1 MLEMLLDKKLLFVL
15 MGILTG
21 LGVADKCIVS
31 MTMKR
36 MVAAAGSM
44 SKSNHPLMRL
54 VRAKFEHA
62 CMISDTVENV
72 GVFVDKYLYE
82 YKVCGLRLHTLQR
95 MEKICSGL
103 LIVTGLAGAGITYR
117 VYGMGDAVLR
127 TGAVGCGLGI
137 LVWLFHLTTDE
148 NYCMQMAKNYMVD
161 YLENV
166 CLHKYEKV
174 NQKERAGR
182 MHAVNE
188 MTGDGEWEADVQKDE
203 TQKNELQRND
213 VQRSDARKNEI
224 QRNDAQRNDAQRN
237 EPQRDELQKI
247 RTAEARTVESGVPEN
262 EQGSMGEAQGAEVM
276 ETRDTENR
284 ASEAEHSVVRMQ
296 RENRRKERAKGTA
309 RNLARASARLAS
321 AEESGSKGVENPIT
335 KNVQDDEVADQKSQ
349 TQTDQD
355 FTEELPKDEMIR
367 QILREFMA

>member
-36 MVAAAGSM
+36 MVEAAGSM

-82 YKVCGLRLHTLQR
+82 YKVCGLRLHTLR
-95 MEKICSGL
+95 RLEKICAGL
-103 LIVTGLAGAGITYR
+103 LIVAGLAGAGLTYQ

-127 TGAVGCGLGI
+127 TGAVGVGLGI

-166 CLHKYEKV
+166 CLHKYEKM
-174 NQKERAGR
+174 NQKERSGR
-182 MHAVNE
+182 ADLVNE
-188 MTGDGEWEADVQKDE
+188 MKNDEIHESEAYESGGYGTEAQQEIIQEKGMAEVQKAENQKTEKKE
-203 TQKNELQRND
+203 TDMKEEGAFA
-213 VQRSDARKNEI
+213 VSS
-224 QRNDAQRNDAQRN
+224 
-237 EPQRDELQKI
+237 EPD
-247 RTAEARTVESGVPEN
+247 
-262 EQGSMGEAQGAEVM
+262 
-276 ETRDTENR
+276 
-284 ASEAEHSVVRMQ
+284 HSVVQIQ
-296 RENRRKERAKGTA
+296 RENRRKERTKGTA
-309 RNLARASARLAS
+309 RNLARASARLAATEENEDKSTANTARKNLAAAEMQNQEAEKS
-321 AEESGSKGVENPIT
+321 AEQ
-335 KNVQDDEVADQKSQ
+335 NV
-349 TQTDQD
+349 
-355 FTEELPKDEMIR
+355 TEELPKDEMIR
-367 QILREFMA
+367 QILKEFMA